1 MSDEAGNP
9 APQAS
14 HDIEVDTEAPSI
26 FITTPIAGDDII
38 NAAESD
44 DPLTISGNHHVENG
58 QTVTVTIDGKEYT
71 TTVTDNAWSLE
82 VPASAVEALAE
93 GTQTIKAD
101 VSDEAGN
108 PAPQASHDIEVDT
121 EAPSIFI
128 TTPIAG
134 DDIINAAE
142 SDDPLTISGTTTN
155 VENGQTVTVTIDG
168 KEYTTT
174 VTDNAWSLEVP
185 ASAVEA
191 LAEGTQTIKADVSD
205 EAGNPARK
213 RAMISRLILKRRA
226 SSSPRQSQA
235 MTSSMP
241 RKVTIH

>member
-1 MSDEAGNP
+1 M
-9 APQAS
+9 
-14 HDIEVDTEAPSI
+14 
-26 FITTPIAGDDII
+26 TTPIAGDDII

-44 DPLTISGNHHVENG
+44 DPLTISGTTTNVENG

-142 SDDPLTISGTTTN
+142 SDDPLTISGTPPTLK
-155 VENGQTVTVTIDG
+155 TV
-168 KEYTTT
+168 K
-174 VTDNAWSLEVP
+174 P
-185 ASAVEA
+185 
-191 LAEGTQTIKADVSD
+191 
-205 EAGNPARK
+205 
-213 RAMISRLILKRRA
+213 
-226 SSSPRQSQA
+226 
-235 MTSSMP
+235 
-241 RKVTIH
+241 